1 MDFKKSLPVL
11 IIVVLILIAAFVF
24 IKMLGSSSSL
34 LKSKLQ
40 PTQVQ
45 PIVNSS
51 DKKDV
56 SYNCQSGKTA
66 FEVLQANNNQVKF
79 QGSSFG
85 RMITGINGVS
95 QGGGK
100 YWLYSIDGKDATVSA
115 DAYICQGNE
124 KIQWELK

>member
-1 MDFKKSLPVL
+1 MDFKKSYPSLL
-11 IIVVLILIAAFVF
+11 IFILILVAAYIF
-24 IKMLGSSSSL
+24 IKAMGLGSNLSD
-34 LKSKLQ
+34 SKLQ
-40 PTQVQ
+40 LIQVS
-45 PIVNSS
+45 PSANSLG
-51 DKKDV
+51 KKDI

-66 FEVLQANNNQVKF
+66 FEELQANNNQVKF

-85 RMITGINGVS
+85 RMITGINGIN

-124 KIQWELK
+124 KIEWELK